1 MVYAAL
7 RGASTS
13 LAVAFVFIR
22 KEITVSVYSKNR
34 YLSFLHRLL
43 FPWLKMKI
51 VPRDFSTYQADSS
64 VCYILR
70 RRSFYDLLV
79 LEQVCRKKKLLRP
92 RLHPHHLAHTYGGGY
107 LCLDGHEKPPR
118 SQAVLRDMIAQ
129 QRRDRAREVRL
140 IPVSVF
146 WGRNPGRKESSFL
159 RAFFS
164 DAESLNPLRRFL
176 IMMVQ
181 GRDILVNFGKSI
193 SLQEFVREEA
203 SPEQLSRKLSRVLRV
218 HFRTQKNAALG
229 PQLYRRSQVIEF
241 LLSSHNVRS
250 VIASEAQKRGTAVA
264 RVTKTARKNLESIC
278 SDLSPRVVLLFYLFL
293 NWFFRKIFT
302 AIEVRRSPA
311 LAEVARTSELI
322 YLPCHRSHID
332 YLLLSYVL
340 YREGLMVPHFGS
352 GDNLDFLIIGTLFRK
367 AGAFFLRRKFR
378 GNRLYTVLFSE
389 YMHYLVSKGY
399 PLCFFPEGT
408 RSRNG
413 LLLEPKTG
421 MLAMIAQ
428 SYERN
433 DYRKIALVPV
443 YIGYD
448 CLMEAQSFGGELRGT
463 TKVKHESLMEMFRA
477 RKVLSSSLGKA
488 YVSFGEPL
496 SLGKY
501 LAAGKKRGQA
511 FHSTISS
518 LAHTMMEGIADHT
531 VVTPVSLAAIILL
544 AKPQKSIAV
553 MEFSGLYR
561 VLRALS
567 EQLRWA
573 SHVQFPDLEP
583 SALLHLVQDMPQIKW
598 FKHESGDILYLDDHN
613 DPVLLYAASNIA
625 AVFLIPALIARLFR
639 NFQRIAPR
647 DLVAT
652 ICNYYRLM
660 RGEFFLKW
668 DGEIERVVEETLA
681 KMLEFKLLHGSSHL
695 SPPALA
701 DDNFLLLHNLG
712 CFTDKIFERYA
723 VLVTLLAAYQE
734 QARVPRQEL
743 ERQYSLL
750 LQRIAILKGRNV
762 PYYRQERSVSY
773 QIENFKKMML
783 LNEGEDGM
791 MGISPRLKGMARGCA
806 EALGRDIGQ
815 SIKKIAVSS

>member
-1 MVYAAL
+1 MRVHVKKEVAL
-7 RGASTS
+7 
-13 LAVAFVFIR
+13 
-22 KEITVSVYSKNR
+22 SVYSKNK

-51 VPRDFSTYQADSS
+51 VPRDFSSYQASRS
-64 VCYILR
+64 ACYILR
-70 RRSFYDLLV
+70 RRSFSDLLV

-92 RLHPHHLAHTYGGGY
+92 RLQPRHLAHLQGGGY
-107 LCLDGHEKPPR
+107 LCLDVHRRPHR
-118 SQAVLRDMIAQ
+118 SQTVLQDMIAQ
-129 QRRDRAREVRL
+129 QRRDTAKEVHL
-140 IPVSVF
+140 IPVSIF

-164 DAESLNPLRRFL
+164 DAESLNPLRRFF
-176 IMMVQ
+176 IMLVQ
-181 GRDILVNFGKSI
+181 GRDILVNFGKPI

-203 SPEQLSRKLSRVLRV
+203 SHEQLSRKLNRVLRV

-229 PQLYRRSQVIEF
+229 PQLYLRSQVIEF
-241 LLSSHNVRS
+241 LLSSHNVRT
-250 VIASEAQKRGTAVA
+250 VIASEAQKRGTSVA
-264 RVTKTARKNLESIC
+264 RVTKTARKNLEAIC
-278 SDLSPRVVLLFYLFL
+278 SDLSPRFVLLFYLFL

-302 AIEVRRSPA
+302 TIEVRRSPA
-311 LAEVARTSELI
+311 LAEVARTQELI

-352 GDNLDFLIIGTLFRK
+352 GDNLDFLIIGTLLRK
-367 AGAFFLRRKFR
+367 SGAFFLRRKFR
-378 GNRLYTVLFSE
+378 GNRLYTTLFSE

-428 SYERN
+428 SYLRN
-433 DYRKIALVPV
+433 DYRQISLVPV

-448 CLMEAQSFGGELRGT
+448 CLMEAQSFVSEIRGHST
-463 TKVKHESLMEMFRA
+463 PKHESWRDVFRA
-477 RKVLSSSLGKA
+477 RKVLSSSFGKA

-496 SLGKY
+496 SLGEY
-501 LAAGKKRGQA
+501 LAAGEKRGQA
-511 FHSTISS
+511 LSATISS
-518 LAHTMMEGIADHT
+518 LAHTVMEGIADHT
-531 VVTPVSLAAIILL
+531 VVTPVSIAAIVLL
-544 AKPQKSIAV
+544 AKPQKSIAAT
-553 MEFSGLYR
+553 ELSDLYR
-561 VLRALS
+561 VLRAFS
-567 EQLRWA
+567 EQLQWA
-573 SHVQFPDLEP
+573 SHIRFPDLEP
-583 SALLHLVQDMPQIKW
+583 SALLHLVQAMPQIKW

-639 NFQRIAPR
+639 NFQRVEQR
-647 DLVAT
+647 DLIAT

-668 DGEIERVVEETLA
+668 DQEIERVVEETLS
-681 KMLEFKLLHGSSHL
+681 KMIELKLLHSDPHL

-712 CFTDKIFERYA
+712 CFADKIFERYA

-734 QARVPRQEL
+734 HAQVQRQEL
-743 ERQYSLL
+743 ERHYSLL
-750 LQRIAILKGRNV
+750 LQRIAILKGRRA
-762 PYYRQERSVSY
+762 PDYRHARNVSY
-773 QIENFKKMML
+773 QIENFKNLAL
-783 LNEGEDGM
+783 LTEAEDGM
-791 MGISPRLKGMARGCA
+791 VRISPRLRDMARSCA
-806 EALGRDIGQ
+806 DALGRDIGQ
-815 SIKKIAVSS
+815 SIKKIAVS

>member
-1 MVYAAL
+1 
-7 RGASTS
+7 
-13 LAVAFVFIR
+13 
-22 KEITVSVYSKNR
+22 
-34 YLSFLHRLL
+34 
-43 FPWLKMKI
+43 MKI

-64 VCYILR
+64 ACYVLR
-70 RRSFYDLLV
+70 RRSFTDLLV
-79 LEQVCRKKKLLRP
+79 LEQVCRQKKLLRP
-92 RLHPHHLAHTYGGGY
+92 RLHPRHLAHMDGSGY
-107 LCLDGHEKPPR
+107 LCLDVHGQPER
-118 SQAVLRDMIAQ
+118 SQAVLQEMIEQ
-129 QRRDRAREVRL
+129 QRRDTAREVRL
-140 IPVSVF
+140 IPVSIF

-164 DAESLNPLRRFL
+164 DAESRNPLRRFL
-176 IMMVQ
+176 IMLVQ
-181 GRDILVNFGKSI
+181 GRDILVNFGKPI

-203 SPEQLSRKLSRVLRV
+203 SHEQLSRKLNRVLRV

-241 LLSSHNVRS
+241 LLSSHNVRT
-250 VIASEAQKRGTAVA
+250 VIASEAQKRGTSVE
-264 RVTKTARKNLESIC
+264 RVTKTARKNLEAIC
-278 SDLSPRVVLLFYLFL
+278 SDLSPRFVLLFYLFL

-302 AIEVRRSPA
+302 AIAVHRSPA
-311 LAEVARTSELI
+311 LAEVARTQELI

-367 AGAFFLRRKFR
+367 SGAFFLRRKFR
-378 GNRLYTVLFSE
+378 GNRLYTTMFSE
-389 YMHYLVSKGY
+389 YMHYLVNKGY

-428 SYERN
+428 SYLRD
-433 DYRKIALVPV
+433 DYRKISLVPV

-448 CLMEAQSFGGELRGT
+448 CLIEAKSFVSEIRGQSKPKSESWRGLF
-463 TKVKHESLMEMFRA
+463 HA
-477 RKVLSSSLGKA
+477 RKILSSSFGKA
-488 YVSFGEPL
+488 YVSFGAPL
-496 SLGKY
+496 SLGEY
-501 LAAGKKRGQA
+501 LAAGEKRGQA
-511 FHSTISS
+511 LSATISS
-518 LAHTMMEGIADHT
+518 LAHTVMEGIADHT
-531 VVTPVSLAAIILL
+531 VITPVSFAAIVLL

-553 MEFSGLYR
+553 TEFSNLYR
-561 VLRALS
+561 VLRALN
-567 EQLRWA
+567 EQLQW
-573 SHVQFPDLEP
+573 SNHVKFPDFEP
-583 SALLHLVQDMPQIKW
+583 SALLHLVQEMPQIKW

-613 DPVLLYAASNIA
+613 DPVLLYAANNIA

-639 NFQRIAPR
+639 NFQRIEQR
-647 DLVAT
+647 DLIDT
-652 ICNYYRLM
+652 ICNYYYLM

-668 DGEIERVVEETLA
+668 DSEIERVAEETLA
-681 KMLEFKLLHGSSHL
+681 KMIELELLNSDPQL

-712 CFTDKIFERYA
+712 CFADKIFERYA

-734 QARVPRQEL
+734 HTQVQRQEL
-743 ERQYSLL
+743 ERQYRLL
-750 LQRIAILKGRNV
+750 LQRIAILKGRSA
-762 PYYRQERSVSY
+762 PDYRHERNVSY
-773 QIENFKKMML
+773 QMENFKKMAL
-783 LNEGEDGM
+783 LTESEDGVIR
-791 MGISPRLKGMARGCA
+791 ISPRLQDMARRCA

>member
-1 MVYAAL
+1 
-7 RGASTS
+7 
-13 LAVAFVFIR
+13 
-22 KEITVSVYSKNR
+22 
-34 YLSFLHRLL
+34 
-43 FPWLKMKI
+43 MKI
-51 VPRDFSTYQADSS
+51 VPRDVSSYQADSS
-64 VCYILR
+64 ACYVLR
-70 RRSFYDLLV
+70 RRSLSDLLV
-79 LEQVCRKKKLLRP
+79 LEQVCRQKKLPRP
-92 RLHPHHLAHTYGGGY
+92 RIHPRHLAHMQGGGY
-107 LCLDGHEKPPR
+107 LCLDVQGQQQR
-118 SQAVLRDMIAQ
+118 SQTVLQAMIEQ
-129 QRRDRAREVRL
+129 QRLDNSREVRV

-164 DAESLNPLRRFL
+164 DAESLNPLRRFF
-176 IMMVQ
+176 IMLVQ
-181 GRDILVNFGKSI
+181 GRDILVNVGKPI
-193 SLQEFVREEA
+193 SLQEFVQEEV
-203 SPEQLSRKLSRVLRV
+203 SHEQLSRKLHRVLRV

-241 LLSSHNVRS
+241 LLSSHNVRT
-250 VIASEAQKRGTAVA
+250 VIASEAQKRGTSVE
-264 RVTKTARKNLESIC
+264 RVSKTARKNLEAIC
-278 SDLSPRVVLLFYLFL
+278 SDLSPRFILLFYLFL

-302 AIEVRRSPA
+302 SIEVRRSSA
-311 LAEVARTSELI
+311 LAEVARTQELI

-352 GDNLDFLIIGTLFRK
+352 GDNLDFLIVGTLFRK
-367 AGAFFLRRKFR
+367 SGAFFLRRKFR
-378 GNRLYTVLFSE
+378 GNRLYTTLFSE

-428 SYERN
+428 SYVRD
-433 DYRKIALVPV
+433 DYRKISLVPV

-448 CLMEAQSFGGELRGT
+448 CLMEAQSFGSELRGRSR
-463 TKVKHESLMEMFRA
+463 TKQESWREIFRA
-477 RKVLSSSLGKA
+477 RKVLSSSFGKA

-496 SLGKY
+496 SLGNY
-501 LAAGKKRGQA
+501 LAEGEKRSEA
-511 FHSTISS
+511 FHATISKM
-518 LAHTMMEGIADHT
+518 AYKVMQGIADHT
-531 VVTPVSLAAIILL
+531 VVTPVSLAAIVLL

-553 MEFSGLYR
+553 TEFSDLYR

-567 EQLRWA
+567 EQLQWA
-573 SHVQFPDLEP
+573 SHVRFPDIEP
-583 SALLHLVQDMPQIKW
+583 SALLNLVQKMPQVKW

-625 AVFLIPALIARLFR
+625 AVFLVPALIARLFR
-639 NFQRIAPR
+639 NFQRIEKR
-647 DLVAT
+647 DLIAT

-668 DGEIERVVEETLA
+668 DSEIERIVEETLQ
-681 KMLEFKLLHGSSHL
+681 KMIELQLLHSDQHL

-701 DDNFLLLHNLG
+701 DDNFLLLHDLG
-712 CFTDKIFERYA
+712 CFVDKIFERYA

-734 QARVPRQEL
+734 HAQVQRQEL
-743 ERQYSLL
+743 EQQYGLL
-750 LQRIAILKGRNV
+750 LQRIAILKGRSA
-762 PYYRQERSVSY
+762 PDYRHEHNVSY
-773 QIENFKKMML
+773 QIENFKKMSL
-783 LNEGEDGM
+783 LTESEEGIVR
-791 MGISPRLKGMARGCA
+791 ISPQLKDMARSCA